1 MKKIIKIIGSILKNI
16 KCKCSSTCCKS
27 SCYMNEE
34 GQEEE
39 DLKKKMDSI
48 LEDIIDGHISNSESS
63 DDDLPDH

>member
-1 MKKIIKIIGSILKNI
+1 
-16 KCKCSSTCCKS
+16 
-27 SCYMNEE
+27 MNEE